1 MWRVRRPWARGSGSR
16 YGIEVDGVA
25 ARRRWNPTAA
35 GGTDQLGDGVRP
47 EAADVSPVVEAAAVE
62 AAVARLPPR
71 LRGVAERLMRRWPGR
86 FVVRTAA
93 SVARIEL
100 FDRSMAIAAQVFT
113 SVFPILILIG
123 SWVPVDDDDVAATLG
138 IPDETRS
145 VLDEA
150 IGADAA
156 TATTFGI
163 VGTLIVLISATSLS
177 RALTRAYAAIYNLPR
192 PRTNL
197 GAAWRWAAA
206 VVALAISLVAVRLL
220 AQAVS
225 HLPPPEAWE
234 VAVALL
240 ADVAIALFLP
250 WVLLAGAIP
259 VRVLV
264 PAALL
269 YAVAM
274 VPIRTASRIWFP
286 LALESSAEKYGAI
299 GVAFASLAW
308 LYVIAFCLLAV
319 NVIGYVLATDDSP
332 LGRWIR
338 TDTSPSP
345 T

>member
-1 MWRVRRPWARGSGSR
+1 VNGAEPG
-16 YGIEVDGVA
+16 
-25 ARRRWNPTAA
+25 RRWNAGAA
-35 GGTDQLGDGVRP
+35 SRADELGTGAGRAPAGVAP
-47 EAADVSPVVEAAAVE
+47 PAEVPDVE

-71 LRGVAERLMRRWPGR
+71 LRGVAQRLMTRWPGR
-86 FVVRTAA
+86 FVVRIAA
-93 SVARIEL
+93 SVVRIEL

-113 SVFPILILIG
+113 SVFPILIVLG
-123 SWVPVDDDDVAATLG
+123 SWVPVDDDAVAATLG

-145 VLDEA
+145 VLEDA
-150 IGADAA
+150 VGAEAA

-177 RALTRAYAAIYNLPR
+177 RALTRAYAAIWNLPR
-192 PRTNL
+192 PKSNL

-206 VVALAISLVAVRLL
+206 VVALAVSLVAARLL
-220 AQAVS
+220 VEAAS

-234 VAVALL
+234 VAVAIG

-274 VPIRTASRIWFP
+274 IPVRTASTIWLP
-286 LALESSAEKYGAI
+286 VALESSAEKYGAI

-308 LYVIAFCLLAV
+308 LYVVAFCLLAA

-338 TDTSPSP
+338 TDTAPAEAHVRS
-345 T
+345 TA